1 MVAGAVQ
8 ARLTHSRVGFL
19 KRTMLALPARPP
31 LGGDRHAAKEAGP
44 GDLSEVGMSDDA
56 SILNDNIINPPVR
69 GAEHQ
74 PALAGRPWHDV
85 NEMLQKA
92 GLRPTRQ
99 RVALGWLLFGKGA
112 RHLTAEMLYEEAT
125 LAQVPVSLAT
135 VYNTLNQLTDAGLL
149 GQVSVDGTKTY
160 FDTNLSAHHHFYLE
174 NNHELVDIPD
184 PHLMLQKMPEVP
196 EGYEIARV
204 DMVVRLRKKR

>member
-1 MVAGAVQ
+1 MHDVE
-8 ARLTHSRVGFL
+8 TNDNN
-19 KRTMLALPARPP
+19 PA
-31 LGGDRHAAKEAGP
+31 
-44 GDLSEVGMSDDA
+44 SSDDTA
-56 SILNDNIINPPVR
+56 HSAALHGGR
-69 GAEHQ
+69 Q
-74 PALAGRPWHDV
+74 PALTGCPWHDV
-85 NEMLQKA
+85 NEMLQAA

-99 RVALGWLLFGKGA
+99 RMALGWLLFGKGA

-125 LAQVPVSLAT
+125 LAKVPVSLAT

-149 GQVSVDGTKTY
+149 RQVSVDGTKTY
-160 FDTNLSAHHHFYLE
+160 FDTNVTSHHHFYLE

-184 PHLMLQKMPEVP
+184 PHLVLSKMPDVP